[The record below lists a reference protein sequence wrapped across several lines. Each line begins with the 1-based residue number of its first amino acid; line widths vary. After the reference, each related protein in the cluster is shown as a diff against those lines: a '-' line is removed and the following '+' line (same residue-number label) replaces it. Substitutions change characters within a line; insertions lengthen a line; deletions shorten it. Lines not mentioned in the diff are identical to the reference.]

1 MNALIAIARTR
12 VRSSPTARRIAVG
25 AAWSMAG
32 AVVERALTLGG
43 SIAVVRLLGKES
55 FGEFAILQ
63 STLAMIGVFAGL
75 GLGVTSAKYVA
86 ELKER
91 DPQRLGRILAFASR
105 AALASSILVATALV
119 AGSGFISRRIL
130 NIPQGAGVFAVS
142 ALALVFTTLQ
152 NYQSGVLIGFEALR
166 KSATAG
172 ICAALLSIPASV
184 TLTFFYGL
192 AGAVWGLVFSAALR
206 WLINRWMLLGC
217 LKTWRIPRAPHDW
230 AREWRAMRDFALP
243 ALLANLMVTPAHWL
257 CHAMLVNT
265 PGGKEQMAVLGV
277 ANQWYYAML
286 LLPMAAGR
294 IVLPV
299 LTDTVTA
306 KQSARGAKVLLL
318 GMLANGAIVLP
329 FLLVLGLGAPFIMSL
344 YGDSYAVHWHVLT
357 IAVLT
362 AGLLAIQTP
371 VGTMLAASGRM
382 WLGAMMNL
390 GWAAAYVTFAWLLL
404 NKGAM
409 GIALALLLAY
419 LLHALWTFAFAARQ
433 LRPGV
438 KNSRK

>member
-1 MNALIAIARTR
+1 MNALIASVRTR
-12 VRSSPTARRIAVG
+12 VRSSPTAQRIAVG
-25 AAWSMAG
+25 AAWSMGG
-32 AVVERALTLGG
+32 AIAERALALGG
-43 SIAVVRLLGKES
+43 SIAIVRLLGKES

-75 GLGVTSAKYVA
+75 GLGVTATKYVA
-86 ELKER
+86 ELKAR
-91 DPQRLGRILAFASR
+91 DPERLGRILAFASR
-105 AALASSILVATALV
+105 AALASSILIAAALV

-130 NIPQGAGVFAVS
+130 DMPQNAGLLAVS
-142 ALALVFTTLQ
+142 ALALLFTTLQ

-166 KSATAG
+166 KSTTAG
-172 ICAALLSIPASV
+172 ICTALISIPVSV

-192 AGAVWGLVFSAALR
+192 AGAVWGLVLSAALR
-206 WLINRWMLLGC
+206 WLLNRWMLLAC
-217 LKTWRIPRAPHDW
+217 LRSWRIPRAPRDW
-230 AREWRAMRDFALP
+230 ASEWRAMRDFGLP
-243 ALLANLMVTPAHWL
+243 ALLANIMVTPAHWI

-329 FLLVLGLGAPFIMSL
+329 FVLVLGFGAPFVMSL
-344 YGDSYAVHWHVLT
+344 YGESYAAHWQVLA
-357 IAVLT
+357 IAVGT
-362 AGLLAIQTP
+362 AGLVAIQTP
-371 VGTMLAASGRM
+371 VGAMLAASDRM
-382 WLGAMMNL
+382 WLGALMNL
-390 GWAAAYVTFAWLLL
+390 GWATAYVTIAWLLL
-404 NKGAM
+404 NKGAT
-409 GIALALLLAY
+409 GIAVALLCAY
-419 LLHALWTFAFAARQ
+419 VLHALWTFAFAAHK
-433 LRPGV
+433 LKPGA
-438 KNSRK
+438 NN

>member
-1 MNALIAIARTR
+1 MNALIASVRTR
-12 VRSSPTARRIAVG
+12 VRSSPTAQRIAVG
-25 AAWSMAG
+25 AAWSMGG
-32 AVVERALTLGG
+32 AIAERALALGG
-43 SIAVVRLLGKES
+43 SIAIVRLLGKES

-75 GLGVTSAKYVA
+75 GLGVTATKYVA
-86 ELKER
+86 ELKAR
-91 DPQRLGRILAFASR
+91 DPERLGRILAFASR
-105 AALASSILVATALV
+105 AALASSILIAAALV

-130 NIPQGAGVFAVS
+130 DMPQNAGLLAVS
-142 ALALVFTTLQ
+142 ALALLFTTLQ

-166 KSATAG
+166 KSTTAG
-172 ICAALLSIPASV
+172 ICTALISIPVSV

-192 AGAVWGLVFSAALR
+192 AGAVWGLVLSAALR
-206 WLINRWMLLGC
+206 WLLNRWMLLPC
-217 LKTWRIPRAPHDW
+217 LRSWRIPRAPRDW
-230 AREWRAMRDFALP
+230 ASEWRAMRDFGLP
-243 ALLANLMVTPAHWL
+243 ALLANIMVTPAHWI

-329 FLLVLGLGAPFIMSL
+329 FVLVLGFGAPFVMSL
-344 YGDSYAVHWHVLT
+344 YGESYAAHWQVLA
-357 IAVLT
+357 IAVGT
-362 AGLLAIQTP
+362 AGLVAIQTP
-371 VGTMLAASGRM
+371 VGAMLAASDRM
-382 WLGAMMNL
+382 WLGALMNL
-390 GWAAAYVTFAWLLL
+390 GWATAYVTIAWLLL
-404 NKGAM
+404 NKGAT
-409 GIALALLLAY
+409 GIAVALLCAY
-419 LLHALWTFAFAARQ
+419 VLHALWTFAFAAHK
-433 LRPGV
+433 LKPGA
-438 KNSRK
+438 NN